1 MILLPPAHPSPP
13 HTPST
18 THKTSSATTT
28 VQPQVGPK
36 QAGIDVKDVN
46 EVEQDYVIVRGLSG
60 GSITLDTFTKP
71 SIHPHPHH
79 TAYHHST
86 TNSTSH
92 SEGVIECLDVDVKL
106 PSLLLQLNDKNTRWL
121 LLWATSLSPPSPTI
135 SSTAQTFGEHP
146 TTNTNSI
153 GGHRSPHYAPFG
165 PSVSSRSTHPYTSS
179 SSSSSS
185 SLPTMASSVTLTQW
199 EQEMHFDVSTQH
211 SFTLPHAIPT
221 LTWPPNPNPHPDLNP
236 RTQC

>member
-1 MILLPPAHPSPP
+1 MILLPPAHPFPP

-18 THKTSSATTT
+18 THTTSSATTT

-36 QAGIDVKDVN
+36 QAGIDVND
-46 EVEQDYVIVRGLSG
+46 VEQDYVIVRGLSG

-79 TAYHHST
+79 MAYHHST
-86 TNSTSH
+86 TTSTSH

-121 LLWATSLSPPSPTI
+121 LLWATSLSPPSTTPL
-135 SSTAQTFGEHP
+135 STASTFGDHP
-146 TTNTNSI
+146 TTNTTSL
-153 GGHRSPHYAPFG
+153 GGHRSSHNTPFG
-165 PSVSSRSTHPYTSS
+165 PSASSLSSHLYT
-179 SSSSSS
+179 SSSSS

-199 EQEMHFDVSTQH
+199 EQEMHFDVSIQH
-211 SFTLPHAIPT
+211 PFTLPHAIPT
-221 LTWPPNPNPHPDLNP
+221 LT
-236 RTQC
+236 